1 MTRIS
6 DHIPLFRRHAIGH
19 RLMTWLTALVLCA
32 QVLAGALLPVPAEA
46 MTRAVGSIE
55 ICTAAGIMV
64 MPLDAAADQ
73 DVPQATQARFCLF
86 CLPLMQG
93 AAAAPAP
100 LAVLGP
106 MLPAPLDAVQV
117 PAEITVLAAPLRGAA
132 SPQAPPA
139 L

>member
-1 MTRIS
+1 
-6 DHIPLFRRHAIGH
+6 LFRRNAASR
-19 RLMTWLTALVLCA
+19 RLTAWMMALVLCA
-32 QVLAGALLPVPAEA
+32 QVLAGALLPAPAEA

-64 MPLDAAADQ
+64 MPLDPAADQ
-73 DVPQATQARFCLF
+73 DAPQATQARFCLF

-106 MLPAPLDAVQV
+106 MLPTPPDTVQV

>member
-6 DHIPLFRRHAIGH
+6 DHIPLLRRNAVGH
-19 RLMTWLTALVLCA
+19 RLTTWLTALVLCA

-46 MTRAVGSIE
+46 MTRPVDSIE

-64 MPLDAAADQ
+64 MPLDPATDQ
-73 DVPQATQARFCLF
+73 DSPQATQARFCLF

-93 AAAAPAP
+93 TAATTAP
-100 LAVLGP
+100 LVVLGP
-106 MLPAPLDAVQV
+106 MVPALAETVQV
-117 PAEITVLAAPLRGAA
+117 PAKMTVLAAPLRGGA

>member
-6 DHIPLFRRHAIGH
+6 DHIPLFRRNAVGH
-19 RLMTWLTALVLCA
+19 RLTAWMVALVLCA

-46 MTRAVGSIE
+46 MTRPVNGIE

-64 MPLDAAADQ
+64 MPLDPTADQ
-73 DVPQATQARFCLF
+73 DAPQARFCLF

-93 AAAAPAP
+93 TAAAPVP

-106 MLPAPLDAVQV
+106 MVPAQTETVQV

>member
-6 DHIPLFRRHAIGH
+6 DHIPLFRRNAVGH
-19 RLMTWLTALVLCA
+19 RLTSWLTALVLCA

-46 MTRAVGSIE
+46 MTRPVNGIE

-64 MPLDAAADQ
+64 MPLDPAADQ
-73 DVPQATQARFCLF
+73 DAPQATQARFCLF

-93 AAAAPAP
+93 TAAAPAP

-106 MLPAPLDAVQV
+106 MVPAQAETVQV

-132 SPQAPPA
+132 SPQAPPT